1 MLKILLIS
9 MSKISML
16 KILLISMSKISMLKI
31 LMISKILVMEIPTRF
46 QYSSIA
52 LRSSAGVGFLGL
64 PWLLQS
70 FVSVDSNASV
80 EVVKEVKEP
89 SNEGKLDAKSED
101 PRNGVL
107 LSAVES
113 SEPVKD
119 PRG

>member
-1 MLKILLIS
+1 
-9 MSKISML
+9 
-16 KILLISMSKISMLKI
+16 
-31 LMISKILVMEIPTRF
+31 MEIPTRF
-46 QYSSIA
+46 QCSSIA
-52 LRSSAGVGFLGL
+52 PRSPVGVGFLGL
-64 PWLLQS
+64 PWLLQTS
-70 FVSVDSNASV
+70 ESVDSNAPV

-107 LSAVES
+107 PSAVES